1 MEKGLYKIH
10 SDPVQLSLCR
20 SSLWND
26 DAAGR
31 LSLVSFIVCQCG
43 HLYRGFSVCVNNLF
57 KQQCFYVDHRSDCFL
72 YGGKKWTIVKKVFC
86 TFSVRRFSLR

>member
-10 SDPVQLSLCR
+10 SDTVQLSLCR

-26 DAAGR
+26 DAAGFPWY
-31 LSLVSFIVCQCG
+31 LSLFASAAIYTGAFQFVLITFLSSSASMWIIGVTA
-43 HLYRGFSVCVNNLF
+43 
-57 KQQCFYVDHRSDCFL
+57 FL

>member
-10 SDPVQLSLCR
+10 FDPVQLSLCR

-31 LSLVSFIVCQCG
+31 LSLVSFIICQCG
-43 HLYRGFSVCVNNLF
+43 HYTGAFQFVLITFLSSSASMWIIGVTA
-57 KQQCFYVDHRSDCFL
+57 FYMEVKNGRS
-72 YGGKKWTIVKKVFC
+72 
-86 TFSVRRFSLR
+86 